1 MAGNVLQIRQPILT
15 WTTSSQTIRRL
26 LFEHKL
32 LWLRQDDLFMIA
44 KEERQV
50 QSSASTISLNL
61 IESHSDQ
68 LNQISSIDD
77 HQIQTLVCVTQ
88 LGSVL
93 YGNGICH
100 DLYHRHHR
108 NSFRWIRTLLIRTAR
123 MIDHLNHSNCSQNP
137 PVTPSSIWW
146 QPIRAECEPLG
157 AATCVI
163 KFFYLEPRSD
173 QG

>member
-1 MAGNVLQIRQPILT
+1 
-15 WTTSSQTIRRL
+15 
-26 LFEHKL
+26 
-32 LWLRQDDLFMIA
+32 MIV

-50 QSSASTISLNL
+50 QLSASTISLNL

-137 PVTPSSIWW
+137 LVTSSSIWW
-146 QPIRAECEPLG
+146 QPIKTESDPLDI
-157 AATCVI
+157 ATCVI
-163 KFFYLEPRSD
+163 GFFYLELRQNQD
-173 QG
+173 